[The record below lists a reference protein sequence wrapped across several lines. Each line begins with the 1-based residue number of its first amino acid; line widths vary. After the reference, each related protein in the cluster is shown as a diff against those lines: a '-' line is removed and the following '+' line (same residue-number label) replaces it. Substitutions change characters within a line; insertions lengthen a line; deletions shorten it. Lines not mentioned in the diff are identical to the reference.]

1 MCHALLVNAQV
12 VGSAI
17 AISLLTYGAV
27 PLWAG
32 VIITAVASF
41 VLLLL
46 ERLGVR
52 WLEALFAVFIG
63 LMAVAFGVMYVLAGV
78 PTARVLEG
86 ADPAAFPAHRMTCLP
101 CLSRNPWGVR
111 LLERLEALPQSS
123 GTATPTDNSGFVS
136 WRQALGQPKACA

>member
-1 MCHALLVNAQV
+1 MCHALLAHAQV

-32 VIITAVASF
+32 VIVTAVASF

-86 ADPAAFPAHRMTCLP
+86 AAPAVFPAYCIRCLL
-101 CLSRNPWGVR
+101 CVSRQSWDVR
-111 LLERLEALPQSS
+111 LLKTLE
-123 GTATPTDNSGFVS
+123 TPIS
-136 WRQALGQPKACA
+136 L